1 MKKLTKIL
9 TISLFAAFLAL
20 FAAVHLALPD
30 RAFSPLENRTLAQ
43 RPAFTV
49 DGLLDGSFT
58 ADVETYIADQ
68 FPLRDGLTALKA
80 ACERLWGRRE
90 NNGVYLAGD
99 RLIERVDEPEEGRLS
114 NNLAALN
121 RFKRKTDV
129 PVYLMPVPTAAWV
142 YADALPEGAPTADQD
157 DMLGRIR
164 GGSLI
169 GVIDLRKTFAAHAD
183 ENLFYRT
190 DHHWTSRGAYYAAA
204 AFLERLGMSVPAL
217 GEPAVLS
224 DDFNGTLFSSSG
236 YRHITPDTIEAY
248 VSGEGVT
255 VETWRSGEPETIGL
269 YDENFLTEKD
279 QYSAFLGGNTP
290 RSIVRT
296 GAEGGRL
303 LIVRDSF
310 ADSLVPFLTESFSEI
325 HLFDARYYKKPL
337 SEYIAENDIDE
348 VLILYSLPDL
358 ADDPNLA
365 VVCK

>member
-20 FAAVHLALPD
+20 FAALHLALPD
-30 RAFSPLENRTLAQ
+30 RAFSPLENRALAQ
-43 RPAFTV
+43 RPSFTAE
-49 DGLLDGSFT
+49 GLLDGSFT
-58 ADVETYIADQ
+58 ADFEEYIADQ
-68 FPLRDGLTALKA
+68 FPLRDGLMALKA
-80 ACERLWGRRE
+80 SCERLWGRRE

-99 RLIERVDEPEEGRLS
+99 RLIERVDEPEEKSLS
-114 NNLAALN
+114 SNLAALN

-129 PVYLMPVPTAAWV
+129 PVHLMPVPTAAWV

-164 GGSLI
+164 SGSLI
-169 GVIDLRKTFAAHAD
+169 GVIDLRKTFAEHAD

-204 AFLERLGMSVPAL
+204 AFLERLGLPAPAL
-217 GEPAVLS
+217 GEPTVLS
-224 DDFNGTLFSSSG
+224 DDFNGTLFSASG

-248 VSGEGVT
+248 VPGEGVT

-269 YDENFLTEKD
+269 YDESFLTEKD
-279 QYSAFLGGNTP
+279 KYAVFLGGNTP
-290 RSIVRT
+290 RSIIRT

-310 ADSLVPFLTESFSEI
+310 ADSLVPFLTGSFSEI
-325 HLFDARYYKKPL
+325 HLFDARYYKMPL
-337 SEYIAENDIDE
+337 TEYIAENGIDE

-358 ADDPNLA
+358 VDDPNLA
-365 VVCK
+365 AVCK